1 MAEWEPQKRLGPLT
15 RSASAPQLPPPQ
27 PNLLSAR
34 ACGAARGE
42 PGREPAASPAPACVR
57 ACACAPQTAP
67 SWFSLLSRL
76 RPLSGD
82 QGWLGF
88 HWLEEMQGGGGAEA
102 GGTVGG
108 GIGSTY
114 VSYWMNQS
122 KEVKGRQR

>member
-1 MAEWEPQKRLGPLT
+1 MGAAETFGTSHTQRFCSTAAAAAAQPAEC
-15 RSASAPQLPPPQ
+15 ASLWRGAGRAR
-27 PNLLSAR
+27 AR
-34 ACGAARGE
+34 ACR
-42 PGREPAASPAPACVR
+42 PASPGVR

-67 SWFSLLSRL
+67 SWFCLLSRL

-88 HWLEEMQGGGGAEA
+88 HRLGKMQGGGGAEA

-122 KEVKGRQR
+122 KEVKGRQRWE